1 MEVGIRDLRNHL
13 SKYIAGVAQGDE
25 LVVTDHGQAV
35 ARILP
40 VTVPRPI
47 DRLVAEGLVQP
58 SVGCPLV
65 QLRPLLRRIRCLWIQ
80 DLELKVEDQM
90 VSIEDGDVSGVHP

>member
-13 SKYIAGVAQGDE
+13 SKYIAGVARGDE

-40 VTVPRPI
+40 IAVPRPI
-47 DRLVAEGLVQP
+47 DRLVAEGLVHP
-58 SVGCPLV
+58 SAIKPRS
-65 QLRPLLRRIRCLWIQ
+65 RPVRRIKTKEPIGGLVAEQRR
-80 DLELKVEDQM
+80 
-90 VSIEDGDVSGVHP
+90 

>member
-13 SKYIAGVAQGDE
+13 SKYLAGVTQGDE

-40 VTVPRPI
+40 VEVPRPI
-47 DRLVAEGLVQP
+47 DRLVEEGLVHR
-58 SVGCPLV
+58 SSGG
-65 QLRPLLRRIRCLWIQ
+65 LRSRPIRRIKTKQPI
-80 DLELKVEDQM
+80 
-90 VSIEDGDVSGVHP
+90 SGLVAEQRR

>member
-1 MEVGIRDLRNHL
+1 MEVGIRDFRNHL
-13 SKYIAGVAQGDE
+13 SKYLAAVAEGDE

-40 VTVPRPI
+40 VEVPRPI

-58 SVGCPLV
+58 ASG
-65 QLRPLLRRIRCLWIQ
+65 RPRSRPARRIKTKQ
-80 DLELKVEDQM
+80 P
-90 VSIEDGDVSGVHP
+90 VSGLVADQRR

>member
-13 SKYIAGVAQGDE
+13 SKYLAGVAQGDE

-40 VTVPRPI
+40 VEVPRPI
-47 DRLVAEGLVQP
+47 DRLVAEGLVHPAIRVVPDRGPLGGSKRNSP
-58 SVGCPLV
+58 SADSSAD
-65 QLRPLLRRIRCLWIQ
+65 QRR
-80 DLELKVEDQM
+80 
-90 VSIEDGDVSGVHP
+90 

>member
-13 SKYIAGVAQGDE
+13 SKYLAGVAQGDE

-40 VTVPRPI
+40 VEVPRPI
-47 DRLVAEGLVQP
+47 DRLVEEGLVHRP
-58 SVGCPLV
+58 SSG
-65 QLRPLLRRIRCLWIQ
+65 LRSRPTRRIKTK
-80 DLELKVEDQM
+80 EP
-90 VSIEDGDVSGVHP
+90 VSGIVAEQRR

>member
-13 SKYIAGVAQGDE
+13 SRYLAGVAQGDE

-40 VTVPRPI
+40 VAVPRPI
-47 DRLVAEGLVQP
+47 DRLVAEGLVSP
-58 SVGCPLV
+58 SGAPRS
-65 QLRPLLRRIRCLWIQ
+65 RPRRRIQTNEPI
-80 DLELKVEDQM
+80 
-90 VSIEDGDVSGVHP
+90 SGLVAEQRR

>member
-13 SKYIAGVAQGDE
+13 SKYLAGVAQGDE

-40 VTVPRPI
+40 IEVPRPI
-47 DRLVAEGLVQP
+47 DRLVAEGLVHP
-58 SVGCPLV
+58 SSGG
-65 QLRPLLRRIRCLWIQ
+65 LRSRPVRRIKAKQPISGL
-80 DLELKVEDQM
+80 
-90 VSIEDGDVSGVHP
+90 VSEQRR

>member
-13 SKYIAGVAQGDE
+13 SRYLAGVARGDE

-40 VTVPRPI
+40 IEVPRPI
-47 DRLVAEGLVQP
+47 DRLIAEGLVHP
-58 SVGCPLV
+58 SAGGPRS
-65 QLRPLLRRIRCLWIQ
+65 RPVRRIKTK
-80 DLELKVEDQM
+80 DPVSELVAEQRR
-90 VSIEDGDVSGVHP
+90 